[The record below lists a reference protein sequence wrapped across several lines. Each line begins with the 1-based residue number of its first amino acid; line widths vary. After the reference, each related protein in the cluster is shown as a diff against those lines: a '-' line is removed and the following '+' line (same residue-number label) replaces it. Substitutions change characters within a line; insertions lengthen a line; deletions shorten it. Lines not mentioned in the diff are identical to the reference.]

1 MTCYLLK
8 SLFWTDP
15 HKGSSAM
22 KSEQEPNMLHPE
34 VDSKPMT
41 NISSTQALP
50 FDPILYDEMEDPQRL
65 FRTLF
70 EQVAVAIACV
80 GLDGRF
86 LCVNQRYCDLVG
98 YTAEELLSRT
108 VFSITHPDDID
119 AALSALEGIVD
130 GNIQS
135 YTTEKRYI
143 RKDGSYVWV
152 QLTSSPIRD
161 SRGIPKYC
169 ISICHDITERRWAEV
184 ESAQLLTSARPP
196 REERRAAESALREA
210 NSRMDEFLSI
220 ASHELK
226 SPLTVVRGNI
236 QLAERYLRLAQQAA
250 ALEEKKT
257 LDTVTNLLR
266 LADQQVSRIN
276 RLVADLLDLSRIQAG
291 KMNMRLSTWNLVS
304 IVHAVV
310 EEQRIV
316 HPQRV
321 FHVEMPAEAITVTVD
336 ADRIGQVL
344 TNYLS
349 NAVKY
354 SPAEKPIE
362 IGLHVQETTLRV
374 SVRDQGPGLPP
385 DQHEH
390 IWERFHQVH
399 GIQERGGVVSGL
411 GLGLHISKMIIEQH
425 HGRVGIESVPGKGAT
440 FWFDLPFS
448 RAASN

>member
-1 MTCYLLK
+1 
-8 SLFWTDP
+8 
-15 HKGSSAM
+15 
-22 KSEQEPNMLHPE
+22 
-34 VDSKPMT
+34 
-41 NISSTQALP
+41 
-50 FDPILYDEMEDPQRL
+50 
-65 FRTLF
+65 
-70 EQVAVAIACV
+70 
-80 GLDGRF
+80 
-86 LCVNQRYCDLVG
+86 
-98 YTAEELLSRT
+98 
-108 VFSITHPDDID
+108 
-119 AALSALEGIVD
+119 
-130 GNIQS
+130 
-135 YTTEKRYI
+135 
-143 RKDGSYVWV
+143 
-152 QLTSSPIRD
+152 
-161 SRGIPKYC
+161 
-169 ISICHDITERRWAEV
+169 
-184 ESAQLLTSARPP
+184 
-196 REERRAAESALREA
+196 
-210 NSRMDEFLSI
+210 MDEFLSI

-236 QLAERYLRLAQQAA
+236 QLAERYLQLAQQAA

-390 IWERFHQVH
+390 IWERFHQVQ

-425 HGRVGIESVPGKGAT
+425 HGRVGIDSVPGKGAT

>member
-1 MTCYLLK
+1 
-8 SLFWTDP
+8 
-15 HKGSSAM
+15 
-22 KSEQEPNMLHPE
+22 
-34 VDSKPMT
+34 
-41 NISSTQALP
+41 
-50 FDPILYDEMEDPQRL
+50 
-65 FRTLF
+65 
-70 EQVAVAIACV
+70 
-80 GLDGRF
+80 
-86 LCVNQRYCDLVG
+86 
-98 YTAEELLSRT
+98 
-108 VFSITHPDDID
+108 
-119 AALSALEGIVD
+119 
-130 GNIQS
+130 
-135 YTTEKRYI
+135 
-143 RKDGSYVWV
+143 
-152 QLTSSPIRD
+152 
-161 SRGIPKYC
+161 
-169 ISICHDITERRWAEV
+169 
-184 ESAQLLTSARPP
+184 
-196 REERRAAESALREA
+196 
-210 NSRMDEFLSI
+210 
-220 ASHELK
+220 
-226 SPLTVVRGNI
+226 
-236 QLAERYLRLAQQAA
+236 
-250 ALEEKKT
+250 
-257 LDTVTNLLR
+257 
-266 LADQQVSRIN
+266 
-276 RLVADLLDLSRIQAG
+276 
-291 KMNMRLSTWNLVS
+291 MNMRLSTWNLVS

-425 HGRVGIESVPGKGAT
+425 HGRVGIDSVPGKGAT